1 MDFLSYVAEVSR
13 GWDEPNSR
21 EKGKFPSQQ
30 TQNPKAGMYMLS
42 EDVDMKAKVATI
54 ARRLEELELKKMHEV
69 QAISELKPMPCHA
82 PFANHVVDECPTMP
96 AVRDVSWRN
105 HPNFSWKPRPPPYQP
120 QGQTQAPQQPSSVE
134 QAIVN
139 LSKVMENGGMQN
151 DLSQKIDNIQYSIS
165 RLTNLNTVM
174 RRKVPLSTKP
184 KSKGVHE
191 VETQDGESSNLR
203 EVKAVITLRV
213 EGEEQS
219 GKKSASK
226 SSIEEEPRI
235 VIKEDM
241 MKKHMP
247 PPFPQAL
254 HGKKEIKN
262 SSEILEDLCTVK
274 RGLQVT
280 KNAFLTEQV
289 SAIIQRG
296 LKPTTMTLSL
306 ADRSVKIPRG
316 VIEDVLVQV
325 DKFYYPVDFV
335 LTFGNMTLEV
345 NIFHLCKR
353 HLYPEEEEGFEEV
366 CLINTLVEEHCDK
379 SLEESLN
386 ENLEVLEDGFPEP
399 SDVLA
404 IMSPWRRRE
413 EILPLFNQED
423 SQGVAVEDPPKL
435 ILKPLP
441 VELKYA
447 YLEDDEKCPVVVSS
461 TLTSDQEDSL
471 LGVLRKCKKAIGWQI
486 SDLKGISP
494 LVCTHHIYMEDDA
507 KPVRQ
512 PQRRLNPHMQE
523 VVRSEV
529 LKLLQAGIIYPISDS
544 LWVSPTQVVPKKSGI
559 TVIQNEKGEEVSTR
573 PTSGWRVCID
583 YRRLNSVTRK
593 DHFPL
598 PFMDQVLERVSGH
611 PFYCFLDGYSGY
623 FQIEIDLEDQ
633 EKTTFTCP
641 FGTFAYRRMPFG
653 LCNAPATFQRCM
665 LSIFSDMVE
674 RIMEVFM
681 DDITVYGSSYEECL
695 MHLEA
700 VLHRCIEKDLVLNWE
715 KCHFMVQKGI
725 VLGHIISK
733 NGIEVDKAKVELIV
747 KLPPPT
753 NVKGIRQFLGHA
765 GFYRRIIKDFSKIS
779 KPLCELL
786 VKDASLCGMRSVR
799 ESFEE
804 LKQFLTT
811 APNRQREDGKPYVIY
826 YASRTLNEA
835 QKNYTTTEKELLA
848 VVFALDKF
856 RAYLVGSSIVVF
868 TDHSAL
874 KYLLTKQDAKA
885 RLIRWILLLQ
895 EFNLQ
900 IRDKK
905 GESLMSVDLAPW
917 YSHIANF
924 LVTGEVPSEWS
935 AQDKRYFLAKIH
947 AYYWEEPFLFKYCA
961 DQIIRKCVPEQEQS
975 GILSHCHDSACG
987 GHFASQKTAMKVIQS
1002 GFWWPSLFKDAH
1014 SMCKACD
1021 RCQRLDFMGPFP
1033 MSFGHS
1039 YILVGVD
1046 YVSKWVEAIPCR
1058 SNDHKVTL
1066 LAKYRVKHKVATPY
1080 HPQTSGQVELANRE
1094 IKNLL
1099 MKVVNVNRKDWSI
1112 KLLDSLWAYRTAYKT
1127 ILGMSP
1133 YRLVYGKACHLPVE
1147 IEYKTWWAI
1156 KKLNMDLSR
1165 AGLKRCL
1172 DLNELEELRN
1182 DAYLNSKIA
1191 KARLKKW
1198 HDQLVNQK
1206 NFTKGQKVLLYDSK
1220 LHLFPGKL
1228 KSRWTGPFIIHEVH
1242 PNGVVEI
1249 FNPTGNQTFKVNGH
1263 RLKPFLEPYS
1273 TDKEEINLLEP
1284 PQL

>member
-1 MDFLSYVAEVSR
+1 
-13 GWDEPNSR
+13 
-21 EKGKFPSQQ
+21 
-30 TQNPKAGMYMLS
+30 
-42 EDVDMKAKVATI
+42 
-54 ARRLEELELKKMHEV
+54 
-69 QAISELKPMPCHA
+69 
-82 PFANHVVDECPTMP
+82 
-96 AVRDVSWRN
+96 
-105 HPNFSWKPRPPPYQP
+105 
-120 QGQTQAPQQPSSVE
+120 
-134 QAIVN
+134 
-139 LSKVMENGGMQN
+139 
-151 DLSQKIDNIQYSIS
+151 
-165 RLTNLNTVM
+165 
-174 RRKVPLSTKP
+174 
-184 KSKGVHE
+184 
-191 VETQDGESSNLR
+191 
-203 EVKAVITLRV
+203 
-213 EGEEQS
+213 
-219 GKKSASK
+219 
-226 SSIEEEPRI
+226 
-235 VIKEDM
+235 
-241 MKKHMP
+241 MP

-262 SSEILEDLCTVK
+262 SSEILEVLRQVKVNIPLLDMIKQVPTYAKFLKDLCTVK
-274 RGLQVT
+274 RGLHVT

-289 SAIIQRG
+289 SAIIQSKSPVKYKDPGCPTISVNIGGTHVEKALLDLGASVNLLPYSVYKQLGLGG
-296 LKPTTMTLSL
+296 LKPTAITLSL
-306 ADRSVKIPRG
+306 ADRSKNPKGNG
-316 VIEDVLVQV
+316 VMQ
-325 DKFYYPVDFV
+325 
-335 LTFGNMTLEV
+335 LTFGNMTLEL

-353 HLYPEEEEGFEEV
+353 HLHPEEEEGLEEV

-379 SLEESLN
+379 NLQESLSESLEMFEEGL
-386 ENLEVLEDGFPEP
+386 PEP

-423 SQGVAVEDPPKL
+423 SQEATVEDPPKL
-435 ILKPLP
+435 VLKPLP
-441 VELKYA
+441 VDLKYA
-447 YLEDDEKCPVVVSS
+447 YLEENEKCPVVISS
-461 TLTSDQEDSL
+461 TLTIDQEDNL

-523 VVRSEV
+523 VVRGEV

-559 TVIQNEKGEEVSTR
+559 TVVQNEKGEEVSTR

-598 PFMDQVLERVSGH
+598 PFMDQVLER
-611 PFYCFLDGYSGY
+611 
-623 FQIEIDLEDQ
+623 IDLEDQ

-695 MHLEA
+695 LHLEA
-700 VLHRCIEKDLVLNWE
+700 VLQRCIEKDLVLNWE
-715 KCHFMVQKGI
+715 KCHFMVQQGI

-733 NGIEVDKAKVELIV
+733 KGIEVDKAKVELIV

-765 GFYRRIIKDFSKIS
+765 GFYRRFIKDFSKIS

-786 VKDASLCGMRSVR
+786 VKDAKFVWDEKCQK
-799 ESFEE
+799 SFEE

-811 APNRQREDGKPYVIY
+811 APIVRAPNWKLPFEVIEDGKPYVIY
-826 YASRTLNEA
+826 YASKTLNEA
-835 QKNYTTTEKELLA
+835 QRNYTTTEKELLA
-848 VVFALDKF
+848 MSFALDKF

-905 GESLMSVDLAPW
+905 GVENVVADHLSRLVISHDSHGLPINDDFPEESLMSIEVAPW

-935 AQDKRYFLAKIH
+935 AQDKRHFFAKIH
-947 AYYWEEPFLFKYCA
+947 AYYWEEPFLFKY
-961 DQIIRKCVPEQEQS
+961 S
-975 GILSHCHDSACG
+975 
-987 GHFASQKTAMKVIQS
+987 
-1002 GFWWPSLFKDAH
+1002 
-1014 SMCKACD
+1014 
-1021 RCQRLDFMGPFP
+1021 
-1033 MSFGHS
+1033 
-1039 YILVGVD
+1039 
-1046 YVSKWVEAIPCR
+1046 IPCR
-1058 SNDHKVTL
+1058 SNDHKVVLKFLKDNIFARFGVPKAIISDGGTHFCNKPFETL
-1066 LAKYRVKHKVATPY
+1066 LAKYGVKHKVATPY

-1094 IKNLL
+1094 IKNIL

-1127 ILGMSP
+1127 ILGMSLIALFMAKRAIFQW
-1133 YRLVYGKACHLPVE
+1133 RLNTKHGGQS
-1147 IEYKTWWAI
+1147 KTQHGF
-1156 KKLNMDLSR
+1156 D
-1165 AGLKRCL
+1165 
-1172 DLNELEELRN
+1172 
-1182 DAYLNSKIA
+1182 
-1191 KARLKKW
+1191 
-1198 HDQLVNQK
+1198 
-1206 NFTKGQKVLLYDSK
+1206 
-1220 LHLFPGKL
+1220 
-1228 KSRWTGPFIIHEVH
+1228 KSR
-1242 PNGVVEI
+1242 VEKM
-1249 FNPTGNQTFKVNGH
+1249 FGF
-1263 RLKPFLEPYS
+1263 E
-1273 TDKEEINLLEP
+1273 
-1284 PQL
+1284 